1 MKTYKNLYS
10 QVYDFANLY
19 VAYRRARRGK
29 RDRAALAGFEF
40 DLERS
45 LLCLQ
50 VRLKVLWA

>member
-40 DLERS
+40 DLERN

-50 VRLKVLWA
+50 VELKVLWA

>member
-10 QVYDFANLY
+10 QVYDFANLS

-29 RDRAALAGFEF
+29 RDRAALVGLEFEA
-40 DLERS
+40 ERN

-50 VRLKVLWA
+50 VELKVLCA

>member
-10 QVYDFANLY
+10 QVYDFANLS

-40 DLERS
+40 DLERN
-45 LLCLQ
+45 LRCLQ